1 MVLSGCLCRSFANQ
15 HSAWHC
21 KARAL
26 SLVLASRRVNLG
38 IFRNFRI
45 WERLNFQ
52 FRAEAFNAANHTN
65 VQSIGTSA
73 TSGTFGEIT
82 GYRDARILQFA
93 GKFTF

>member
-1 MVLSGCLCRSFANQ
+1 M
-15 HSAWHC
+15 
-21 KARAL
+21 
-26 SLVLASRRVNLG
+26 RRPAPTSIVPGTAKRGTIQGPGFQRLDLG

-52 FRAEAFNAANHTN
+52 FRAEAFNAPNHTN
-65 VQSIGTSA
+65 VQSIGTTA